1 MLRALHDDGSL
12 SGANGLQERVARA
25 VTTTSPMKMRMTNPM
40 RHPFR
45 VPRVEKPRA
54 EGRFYLPTGRRLGFA
69 EFGDPSGEP
78 VLWFHGTPGGRRQFP
93 LLGRRAAEKLGLRV
107 ISVGRPGTGLSDPHP
122 YESVADWATDV
133 AHVADSLGA
142 QRLGIVGLSGGGPYA
157 LACAAVPPLSGRVAA
172 VAVLGGVVPS
182 VGPDALATGAID
194 LARRFAPVLGGLRR
208 PLAQAVSALLLPI
221 VPLSHYACQVYARTT
236 PEGDRKVLR
245 DPEMEGMFIDD
256 LALLAKGR
264 FQAIV
269 DDARL
274 FGRDWGFRLAD
285 VKAPVRWWHGDADN
299 IVPLSAAQ
307 SAVALLPNAELV
319 LRPEES
325 HLGGFATADEVLAFI
340 RSHL

>member
-1 MLRALHDDGSL
+1 M
-12 SGANGLQERVARA
+12 ANL
-25 VTTTSPMKMRMTNPM
+25 M
-40 RHPFR
+40 RHPVR

-54 EGRFYLPTGRRLGFA
+54 EGRFYLPTGRRIGFA
-69 EFGDPSGEP
+69 EFGDPSGMT
-78 VLWFHGTPGGRRQFP
+78 VLWCHGTPGGRRQFP
-93 LLGRRAAEKLGLRV
+93 MLGRRAAEKLGLRV
-107 ISVGRPGTGLSDPHP
+107 VVVGRPGTGLSDPHP
-122 YESVADWATDV
+122 YESVAEWATDV

-142 QRLGIVGLSGGGPYA
+142 QRLGVVGLSGGGPYA

-182 VGPDALATGAID
+182 VGPDAIATGAID

-208 PLAQAVSALLLPI
+208 PLAQAVSALLLPLL
-221 VPLSHYACQVYARTT
+221 PLSHYLAQAYARTT
-236 PEGDRKVLR
+236 PEGDRKVLN

-256 LALLAKGR
+256 LVLLAKGG

-285 VKAPVRWWHGDADN
+285 VKAPVRWWHGDADH
-299 IVPLSAAQ
+299 IVPLSDAQ
-307 SAVALLPNAELV
+307 AAVALLPDAELV

-325 HLGGFATADEVLAFI
+325 HLGGFATADEVLVFI

>member
-1 MLRALHDDGSL
+1 
-12 SGANGLQERVARA
+12 
-25 VTTTSPMKMRMTNPM
+25 MKLRMTNPM

-107 ISVGRPGTGLSDPHP
+107 VAVERPGSGLSDPHP
-122 YESVADWATDV
+122 YESMADWATDV

-182 VGPDALATGAID
+182 VGQDAIATGAID

-208 PLAQAVSALLLPI
+208 PLAHAVSALLLPI
-221 VPLSHYACQVYARTT
+221 VPLSHYACQAFARTM

-245 DPEMEGMFIDD
+245 DPEIEGMFVDD
-256 LALLAKGR
+256 LVLLAKGR

-285 VKAPVRWWHGDADN
+285 VKAPVRWWHGDADH
-299 IVPLSAAQ
+299 IVPLSDAQ
-307 SAVALLPNAELV
+307 SAIALLPNAELV
-319 LRPEES
+319 LRRQES

>member
-1 MLRALHDDGSL
+1 
-12 SGANGLQERVARA
+12 
-25 VTTTSPMKMRMTNPM
+25 MTNRM

-69 EFGDPSGEP
+69 EFGDPSGAL

-107 ISVGRPGTGLSDPHP
+107 VVVGRPGTGLSDAHP
-122 YESVADWATDV
+122 YEAMADWAADV
-133 AHVADSLGA
+133 AHVADALGA
-142 QRLGIVGLSGGGPYA
+142 ERLGVVGLSGGGPYA
-157 LACAAVPPLSGRVAA
+157 LACAAVPPLSGQVAA

-182 VGPDALATGAID
+182 VGPDAIATGAIE
-194 LARRFAPVLGGLRR
+194 LARRFAPVLSVLRR
-208 PLAQAVSALLLPI
+208 PLAEAVYAVLQPVI
-221 VPLSHYACQVYARTT
+221 PLAHYACQAYASST
-236 PEGDRKVLR
+236 PEGDRRVLE

-256 LALLAKGR
+256 LVLLGKGH
-264 FQAIV
+264 FQAFV

-285 VKAPVRWWHGDADN
+285 VAAPVRWWHGDADH
-299 IVPLSAAQ
+299 IVPLRDAQAA
-307 SAVALLPNAELV
+307 VDLLPDAELV
-319 LRPEES
+319 MRSEES
-325 HLGGFATADEVLAFI
+325 HLGGFATADEVLVFL